1 MEMKEENFINVEYE
15 DKRFS
20 INSKEVLYIEQQ
32 EYEVKIY
39 TESGNYEVGENAPC
53 IRKLL
58 KEENFFKCSNSYIV
72 NLDKCEFYLS
82 NNCIFVNN
90 NFIRILG
97 SERKKKLK
105 KKLEKLYDY
114 ED

>member
-15 DKRFS
+15 DK
-20 INSKEVLYIEQQ
+20 VLYIEKQ

>member
-1 MEMKEENFINVEYE
+1 MKEENFINVEYE

-20 INSKEVLYIEQQ
+20 INSKEVLYIEKQ

-58 KEENFFKCSNSYIV
+58 KEEN
-72 NLDKCEFYLS
+72 
-82 NNCIFVNN
+82 
-90 NFIRILG
+90 
-97 SERKKKLK
+97 
-105 KKLEKLYDY
+105 
-114 ED
+114 

>member
-1 MEMKEENFINVEYE
+1 M
-15 DKRFS
+15 
-20 INSKEVLYIEQQ
+20 YIEKQ

-39 TESGNYEVGENAPC
+39 TESGNYDVGENAPC

>member
-1 MEMKEENFINVEYE
+1 MKEECFINIEHE

-20 INSKEVLYIEQQ
+20 INIKEILYIEKQ
-32 EYEVKIY
+32 EYESKIY
-39 TESGNYEVGENAPC
+39 TENGTYDIGENSSS
-53 IRKLL
+53 IKRLL

-82 NNCIFVNN
+82 NNCIFVGN

-97 SERKKKLK
+97 LDRKKKLE

-114 ED
+114 KY

>member
-1 MEMKEENFINVEYE
+1 
-15 DKRFS
+15 
-20 INSKEVLYIEQQ
+20 
-32 EYEVKIY
+32 
-39 TESGNYEVGENAPC
+39 
-53 IRKLL
+53 
-58 KEENFFKCSNSYIV
+58 
-72 NLDKCEFYLS
+72 
-82 NNCIFVNN
+82 

>member
-1 MEMKEENFINVEYE
+1 MKEENFINIEYE

-20 INSKEVLYIEQQ
+20 INIEEIMYIEKQ
-32 EYEVKIY
+32 EYESKIY
-39 TESGNYEVGENAPC
+39 TANGNYEVGENDSC
-53 IRKLL
+53 IRKLM
-58 KEENFFKCSNSYIV
+58 KKENFFKCSNSYIV